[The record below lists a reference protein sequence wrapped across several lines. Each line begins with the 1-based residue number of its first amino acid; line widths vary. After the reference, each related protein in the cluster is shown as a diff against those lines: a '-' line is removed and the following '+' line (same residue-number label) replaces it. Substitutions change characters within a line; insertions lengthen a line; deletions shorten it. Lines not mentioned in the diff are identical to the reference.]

1 MLYTLFLF
9 SPILHI
15 DLSVSTEEFEKKPE
29 PLPEETAPIQKLD
42 KLPVVS
48 DSSILPLDIID
59 KTSDQ
64 TVNPTE
70 ADHATVQ
77 FVSDIDSVL
86 SPHELKGKNPELI
99 SDIIEEEKQKEV
111 KDVLPEVMKIYAD
124 TVVDEPTPQER
135 KQIVDFTV
143 LEDESKNVKFEKDI
157 GTTDKDDESKVIE
170 KENIIPVDENINDV
184 DDMREKGEDDEKASE
199 KDVVVSDTEDTDIH
213 MAMKPNLKV
222 DISSNETIMSDESIE
237 SEPEK
242 NFTSVTV
249 RVGEKP
255 LERTVIDLDLTEI
268 PTNNER
274 DGLVDED
281 IDMSEK
287 TSKGV
292 GLDITLKHERKGLE
306 KAGLEF
312 DLNTVPS
319 AFETE
324 VSELEDERLN
334 LDIITKNDYSK
345 TPATSTAALNV
356 KNIQKDKA
364 LPQKTRLDIE
374 TDVGKF
380 DKDTEIYEKID
391 DKVDLNIAPE
401 EVSAPADE
409 QIIHVSEAI
418 DGDGKTVT
426 PMETINIITRMPKL
440 DEAVVPLTTNKS
452 ELENKADI
460 RIKSETMDIPEEEIQ
475 KRTPKVAPKWLPKV
489 SEKEEPL
496 PDKEMQ
502 HIYDEYLDE
511 EQQPETS
518 ELEDSGTS
526 VGIVLE
532 DKPFISGMAAPINDN
547 EDEVM
552 PFKPTSVDIDV
563 VPRDDLDVD
572 QVAEDADKD
581 LMAILKPQTEKST
594 LSLETFQMDALPQ
607 EKRSYVSKEID
618 GDLSMDIVPFNEH
631 PHIQEGLREDVHVD
645 LLKND
650 LAKSDK
656 TEVDIDI
663 IVPQPKKEYEIS
675 ETLDEKVNL
684 NIVPLDEDFQ
694 IHEKTDEKI
703 EKELSQKMENIISS
717 QTAIYIDIEFPALQ
731 KETETHESVDEKV
744 NIGLLPTEEDLDV
757 YETPGEIIEVDISS
771 EDEATTEVV
780 SEPFDKETKIE
791 EIPDEIEDDTSH
803 LPEMDFEVSAP
814 AEEHIIFVS
823 EAIDRDGTTLT
834 PMETIN
840 IMTRM
845 PKLDDAVVPIATY
858 ESELERRADKIKSE
872 TMDIPEEEIQKR
884 TPKVAPKWL
893 PKVSEKEELLPDKEM
908 QHIYDEYVDEEQQ
921 PETTELE
928 DSSTSVGIVLEDKS
942 FISGMEAPI
951 NDNFHVAEDEVMPF
965 KPMSVEIDVVP
976 RDNLDVDQVAK
987 DTDKELMAILKPQT
1001 EKSTL
1006 SFETIQMDALP
1017 QEKRLYVSK
1026 EIDGDLHMDI
1036 VPLNEH
1042 PHFQESLREVIH
1054 VDLLKN
1060 DLAKSDKTEVEIDII
1075 VPQAKKEYEIS
1086 ETLDEKVNLN
1096 IVPLDEDFHIHEK
1109 TDEKIE
1115 IELSPKMENI
1125 ISDQTAIDID
1135 IELPALPKETET
1147 HESVDEKVNI
1157 GLLPSEEDLDVY
1169 ETPGE
1174 IIEVDISS
1182 EDEATTEVVSE
1193 PFDKETKIE
1202 ELPDEIEAD
1211 NFDLP
1216 EMDFEV
1222 SAPAEEQLIL
1232 VSEAI
1237 DREGKTLIPMET
1249 LEIIKGMPK
1258 KAETVI
1264 PVPTYESEL
1273 VENAEIQLRSDTI
1286 DNLEEENMKPIPKFA
1301 SKSIPNVSD
1310 MEDNIPAEEVQEIYN
1325 ESVDGEQQPETTE
1338 LEVQSGGIVPV
1349 DKTFTPEMEAPTQ
1362 DSDLV
1367 SEVMPFTPGIIEI
1380 DMLPKD
1386 RVGVDENAENTNNE
1400 IMTII
1405 KEGTFTSSVSL
1416 DTTQMDTPLQE
1427 KRTSISGEIGENL
1440 KMDIIPVDDN
1450 LNIQERVQESI
1461 QIDILQ
1467 HDTSKSDKTEM
1478 DIDIMAPQAK
1488 KEHEITEALDEK
1500 FNLDIVPVNEDL
1512 HVHEKTDAKLEI
1524 ELSTNTD
1531 NVRSDKMTTDMQID
1545 FSALSKETEINESI
1559 DEKINIGLL
1568 PTDDDLD
1575 VYEMPGEIIE
1585 VDISS
1590 EDVTKSELTETS
1602 QVTNK
1607 GPAHEVKADEKINID
1622 IPSVDELDDIVHS
1635 SGILTVDK
1643 TFALGMEAPKQDKDL
1658 VSEAEIM
1665 PFTPGIIEIGML
1677 PKDNVGVDE
1686 VAENTDKEIMTIFK
1700 AGTDVSSL
1708 SLDNTQMDAPLQ
1720 DKRTSISGEIG
1731 ESMKMDIISVDD
1743 NLNIQER
1750 VQEAIQIDI
1759 LQNDTTKSDTTEM
1772 NIDIIVPQPKKEY
1785 EISEKLDE
1793 KVNFSIVPLDE
1804 DFHIHEKTDEKIE
1817 IELSPKM
1824 ENIISDQTAIDID
1837 IELPA
1842 LPKETETHES
1852 VDEKVNI
1859 GLLPSEEDL
1868 DVYETPGE
1876 IIEVDISSEDEA
1888 TTEVVS
1894 EPFDKETKIEELP
1907 DEIEA
1912 DTFDLPE
1919 MDFEVSAPAE
1929 EQLVLVSEAIDREGK
1944 TLIPM
1949 ETLEII
1955 KRMPKKA
1962 ETVIPVPT
1970 YESELVENAEIQL
1983 RSDTIDNLEEE
1994 NMKPIP
2000 KVASKSIPNV
2010 SDMEENIPAEEVQ
2023 EVYNESV
2030 DGEQQPETTELE
2042 VQSVGIVPVD
2052 KTFKPEMEA
2061 PTQDSDLVSEVMP
2074 TTPGIIEID
2083 MLPKDR
2089 VGVDENAENTNNE
2102 IMTIIKEGTVT
2113 SSVSL
2118 DTTQMDTPLQEK
2130 RTSISGE
2137 IGENLKMDIIP
2148 VDDNLNIQER
2158 VQESIQIDILQND
2171 TTKSD
2176 KTEMDIDIIAPQA
2189 KKEHEITEALDE
2201 KSNLDIVPVNE
2212 DLHVHEKTDAKLEIE
2227 LSTNMDNVRSDKMIT
2242 DMQIDFSALSKET
2255 EINESIDEKINIGLL
2270 PTDDDLDVYEM
2281 PGEIIEVDISSEDVT
2296 KSELTETSQVTN
2308 KGPAHEV
2315 KADEK
2320 INIDIPSVDEL
2331 DVIVHSSGILTVDK
2345 TFAPG
2350 MEAPK
2355 QDKDL
2360 VSEAEIMPFTLGIIE
2375 IDMLPKDNVGVDK
2388 VAENTDKEIMTIFK
2402 AGTDVSSLSLDNTQM
2417 DATLQ
2422 DKRTSISGEI
2432 GESMKIDIIPVDDNL
2447 NIQERVQEAIQIDIL
2462 QNDTTKSD
2470 TTEMDIDIIVP
2481 QPKKEYEIS
2490 EKLDE
2495 KVNLN
2500 IVPLDED
2507 FHIHEKT
2514 DEKIE
2519 IELSPKME
2527 NIISDQTA
2535 IDIDIELPALPKETE
2550 THESVD
2556 EKVNIGL
2563 LPSEEDL
2570 DVYETPG
2577 EIIEVD
2583 ISLEDEATTEVV
2595 SEPFDKETK
2604 IEELPDEI
2612 EADNFDLPEM
2622 DFEVSAPAEE
2632 QLILV
2637 SEAID
2642 REGKTLIPME
2652 TLEIIKRMPKKAET
2666 VIPVPTYESELV
2678 ENADI
2683 QLRSDTIDNLEEEN
2697 MKPIPKVASKSIP
2710 NVSDM
2715 EENIPAEE
2723 VQEIYNESVDGEQQ
2737 PETTILEVQSVGI
2750 VPVDKTFT
2758 PEIEAPTQDSDLVSE
2773 VMPFTPGIIEI
2784 DMLPKDRVGV
2794 DENAENM
2801 NNEIMTII
2809 KEGTV
2814 TSSVSLDTTQME
2826 SPLQEK
2832 RTSISGEIGE
2842 NLKMDIIPVD
2852 DNLNIQERVQES
2864 IQIDILQ
2871 NDTTKSDKTEMDIDI
2886 IAPQAKK
2893 EHEITEALDERSNLD
2908 IVPVN
2913 EDLHVHEKTDA
2924 KLEIELS
2931 TNMDNVRSDKMTT
2944 DMQIDFSALS
2954 KETEINESIDE
2965 KINIGLLPTDDELD
2979 VYEMPGEII
2988 EVNISSE
2995 DVTKSE
3001 LTETSQV
3008 TNKGPA
3014 HEVKADEKINI
3025 DIPSVDELDDIVH
3038 SSGILT
3044 VDKTFA
3050 PGMEAPKQDKD
3061 LVSEAEIMPFTPGTI
3076 EIDMLPKDN
3085 VDEVAE
3091 NTDKEIMT
3099 IFKAGTDVSSLS
3111 LDNTQKDAPL
3121 QDKRT
3126 SVSGEIG
3133 ESMKIDI
3140 ISLDDN
3146 LNIQERVQEAIQID
3160 ILQNDTTKSDT
3171 TEMDIDII
3179 VPQPKRE
3186 YEISEKLDEKVNL
3199 NIVPLDEDFHIH
3211 EKTDEKIEI
3220 ELSPKMEN
3228 IISDQTAIDIDIE
3241 LPALPKETET
3251 HESVD
3256 EKVNIGLLPSEEDLD
3271 VYETPGEIIEVD
3283 ISSEDEATTE
3293 VVSEP
3298 FDKETKIEELPDEIE
3313 DDNFDLP
3320 EMDFEVSAPA
3330 EEQLILVSE
3339 AIDREGKTIIPMETL
3354 EIIKRMPK
3362 KAETVIPFPTYE
3374 SELVENADIQ
3384 LRSDTID
3391 NLEEENMKPIPKV
3404 ASKSIP
3410 NVSDMEEN
3418 IPAEEVQEIFN
3429 ESVDGEQQPE
3439 TTILEVQSVGIVPV
3453 DKTFTP
3459 EIEAP
3464 TQDSDL
3470 VSEVMPFTPG
3480 IIEIDMLP
3488 KDRVGVDENAENTN
3502 NEIMTII
3509 KEGTVTSSVSLDTT
3523 QMDTPL
3529 QEKRTSISGEI
3540 GENLKMDIIPVD
3552 DNLNI
3557 QERVQ
3562 ESIRID
3568 ILQNDT
3574 TKSDKT
3580 EMDIDIIAPQAKKE
3594 HEITEALDERSN
3606 LDIVPVNED
3615 LHVHEKTDAKLE
3627 IELSTN
3633 MDNVT
3638 SDKMTTD
3645 MQIDFSALSK
3655 ETEINES
3662 IDEKI
3667 NIGLLPT
3674 DDDLDVYE
3682 MPGEI
3687 IEVNISSE
3695 DVTKSELTE
3704 TSQVTNKGPAHEV
3717 KADEKINIDIPSV
3730 DELDDIVHS
3739 SGILTVDKTFAPG
3752 MEAPKQD
3759 KDLVSE
3765 AEIMPFT
3772 PGIIEIDMLPK
3783 DNVGVDEVAENTDK
3797 EIMTI
3802 FKAGTDVSSLS
3813 LDNTQMDAPL
3823 QDKRTSISGEIG
3835 ESMKMDIIPVDDNL
3849 NIQERVQ
3856 EAIQIDILQNDT
3868 TKSDTTEMNID
3879 IIVPQPKKEYEIAEK
3894 LYEKVNLNIVPLD
3907 EDFHIH
3913 EKTDEIIEIELS
3925 PEMENIIS
3933 DKTAIDIDIELPAL
3947 PKETETHE
3955 SVDEK
3960 VNIGLLPSEEDLD
3973 VYETPGEIIEV
3984 DISSEDEAT
3993 TEVVSE
3999 PFDKETKIEEL
4010 PDEIEADNFDLPE
4023 MDFEVSAPAEEQL
4036 ILVSEAI
4043 DREGKTLI
4051 PMETLE
4057 IIKRMPKKAETVI
4070 PVPTYESELVEN
4082 ADIQLRSDT
4091 IDNLEEEN
4099 MKPIPKVASKSIPNV
4114 SDMEENIPAEE
4125 VQELYNESVD
4135 GEQQPE
4141 TTILEVQSGG
4151 IVPVDKTFK
4160 PEMEAPTQDSDLVS
4174 KVMPFTPG
4182 IIEIDML
4189 PKDRVGVD
4197 ENAENTNNEIMTII
4211 KEGTVTSSVSLDTT
4225 QMDTPLQE
4233 KRTSISGEIGENL
4246 KMDII
4251 PVDDN
4256 FNIQERVQKSIQIDI
4271 LQNDT
4276 TKSDKTEMDIDII
4289 APQAKKE
4296 HEITEALDERS
4307 NLDIVPVNEDLHVHE
4322 NTDAKLE
4329 IELSTNM
4336 DNVRSDKMTTD
4347 MQIDFSALSKE
4358 TEINESIDEKI
4369 NIGLLP
4375 TDDDL
4380 DVYEMP
4386 GEIIEVDISSED
4398 VTKSEL
4404 TETSQVT
4411 NKGPAHEVK
4420 ADEKINID
4428 IPSVDELDDIV
4439 HSSGILTVDKTF
4451 TPGMEAPKQDKDL
4464 VSEAEIMPFTP
4475 GTIEIDMLPKNNVGV
4490 DEVAENTDKEIMTIF
4505 KAGTDVSSLS
4515 LDNTQMDALL
4525 QDKRTSI
4532 SGEIGESMKMDIIP
4546 VDDDL
4551 NIQERVQEAIQID
4564 ILQNDTTKSDTTE
4577 IDIDIIVPQ
4586 PKKEYEILEKLDEK
4600 VNLNIVPLDE
4610 NFHIHEKKDE
4620 IIEIELSPKME
4631 MIISDQ
4637 TAIDIDIELPA
4648 LPKETET
4655 HESVD
4660 EKINIGLLPSEEDL
4674 DVYETPG
4681 EIIEVDISSEDEA
4694 TTEVVS
4700 EPFDKETKI
4709 EELPDE
4715 IEADNFDLPEMDFE
4729 VSAPAEEQLILVS
4742 EAIDREG
4749 KTLIPME
4756 TLEIIKRMPKKAET
4770 VIPVPTYESE
4780 QVENADIQLR
4790 SDTIDNLEEEN
4801 MKPIP
4806 KVASKSI
4813 LNVSDME
4820 ENIPAEEVQELYN
4833 ESVDGEQQ
4841 PETTILEVQ
4850 SGGIVP
4856 VDKTFKPEME
4866 APTQDSDLV
4875 SEVMPFTPGII
4886 EIDMLPKDRVGVA
4899 ENAENTNNKI
4909 MTIIKE
4915 GTVTS
4920 SVSLDKTQMDT
4931 PLQEKRTSISGE
4943 IGENLKMD
4951 IIPVDDNLNIQER
4964 VQESIQIDILQND
4977 TTKSDKTEMDID
4989 IIAPQAKKEHE
5000 ITEALDERSNLDIVP
5015 VNEDLHVHEKT
5026 DAKLE
5031 IELSTN
5037 MDNVRSDKMTT
5048 DMQIDFSA
5056 LSKETE
5062 INESIDEKIN
5072 IGLLPTDDDLDVYEM
5087 PGEII
5092 EVDISSED
5100 VTKSEL
5106 TETSQVTNKGPA
5118 HEVKA
5123 DEKINIDIPS
5133 VDELDDI
5140 VHSSG
5145 ILTVDKTFAPGME
5158 APKQDKDLV
5167 SEAEIMPFTPGTIE
5181 IDMLPKD
5188 NVGVDEVAENT
5199 DKEIMTIFKAGTDV
5213 SSLSLDN
5220 TQMDAPLQD
5229 KRTSISGEIGESM
5242 KMDIIPVDDN
5252 LNIQERVQESIQID
5266 ILQNDTT
5273 KSDTTEMDI
5282 DIIVP
5287 QPKKEY
5293 EISEKLDEKVNL
5305 NIVPLDEDFHIH
5317 EKTDEIIEI
5326 ELSPKMENIISDQTA
5341 IDIDIE
5347 LPALPKET
5355 ETHESVDEKV
5365 NIGLLLS
5372 EEDLD
5377 VYETPGEIIE
5387 VDISL
5392 EDEATTEVVSEPFD
5406 KETKIEELPDEIEAD
5421 NFDLPEMDF
5430 EVSAPAEEQ
5439 LVLVSEAIDREGKT
5453 LIPMETLEIIK
5464 RMPKKAET
5472 VIPVPTYESEL
5483 VENADIQLRSDT
5495 IDNLEEENMK
5505 PIPKVASKSIPNV
5518 SDMEENVPAEEVQE
5532 LYNESVDGEQQ
5543 PETTILE
5550 VQSVGIVPVDKTFT
5564 PEMEAPT
5571 QDSDLVSEVMPF
5583 TPSII
5588 EIDMLPKDRVGVDEN
5603 AENTNNEIMTIIKE
5617 GTVTSS
5623 VSLDTTQMDTPL
5635 QEKRTSISGEIGE
5648 NLKMDKIPVDDNL
5661 NIQER
5666 VQESIQIDIL
5676 QNDTTKSDKTEMDI
5690 DIIAS
5695 QAKKEHEITE
5705 ALDERSNLDIV
5716 PVNEDLHV
5724 HEKTDAKLEIELST
5738 NMDNVRSDKMTT
5750 DMQIDF
5756 SALSKE
5762 TEINESIDEKINIG
5776 LLPTDDDLDVYEM
5789 PGEIIEVD
5797 ISSEDVTKSELTET
5811 SQVTNKGPAHEVKA
5825 DEKINIDFPSVDELD
5840 DIVHSS
5846 GILTVDKT
5854 FALGME
5860 APKQDKDL
5868 VSEAEIMPFTPGI
5881 IEIDMLP
5888 KDNVGVDEVAENTDK
5903 EIMTI
5908 FKAGTDVSSLSLDNT
5923 QMDAPLQDKRTSISG
5938 EIGESMKMDII
5949 PVDDNLN
5956 IQERV
5961 QEAIQIDI
5969 LQNDTTKSD
5978 TTEMDIDIIVP
5989 QPKKEYEISEKLD
6002 EKVNL
6007 NIVPLDEDFHIHE
6020 KTDEKI
6026 EIELTPKM
6034 ENIISDQTAIDID
6047 IELPAFPKETETHES
6062 VDEKV
6067 NIGLL
6072 RSEEDLDVYET
6083 PGEIIEVDIFSED
6096 EATTEVVSEPFDKET
6111 KIEELPDE
6119 IEADNFDLPEMD
6131 FEVSAPAEEQLILV
6145 SEAIDREG
6153 KTLIPMET
6161 LEIIKRM
6168 PKKAETVI
6176 PVPTY
6181 ESELVENADIQLRS
6195 DTIDNLEEENMKPIP
6210 KVASK
6215 SIPNVS
6221 DMEENIPAEE
6231 VQEIYNESVDGE
6243 QQPETTELEVQSVGI
6258 VPMDKT
6264 FTPEMEAP
6272 TQDSDLVSE
6281 VMPFTPGIIEIDM
6294 LPKDRVGVDE
6304 NAENMNNEIMTI
6316 IKEGTVTSSVSFDTT
6331 QMDTPLQ
6338 EKRTSISG
6346 EIGENLKMDIIPV
6359 DDNLNIQER
6368 VQESIQID
6376 ILEND
6381 TTKSDK
6387 TEMDIDIIAP
6397 QAKKEHEITEAL
6409 DEKFNLD
6416 IVPVNEDLHV
6426 HEKTDAKLEIELS
6439 TNMDNVRSDKMT
6451 TDMQI
6456 DFSALSKDTEISESI
6471 DEKFKIDM
6479 LPTDEDLDVY
6489 EMPGEIIEVD
6499 MSSGDDTKP
6508 DLRKVSQ
6515 DIDSNPAD
6523 EDTEDEKISLDITS
6537 KDSGRVNVDVS
6548 STDEIDLIP
6557 KQQIGDLEKVN
6568 QDVEIDVSKPLT
6580 VLDIFCDVD
6589 EDVSFDLLLE
6599 MNHFEV
6605 SAPVEEQIVFVSE
6618 AIDSDGKTIIP
6629 METIDITKRMPK
6641 MTETVIPF
6649 TTYKN
6654 ELIDS
6659 ADMQIKSDTMDILE
6673 EEQKKRTPKV
6683 ASKSTPKVSEMEE
6696 ILPDEEVQPIYD
6708 KSVDAEQQPVTTE
6721 LDDNVHSSGILPVE
6735 KAFAPR
6741 TEAPTQD
6748 SDLASEA
6755 EVMPFTPG
6763 IIEID
6768 MLPKNN
6774 DGVDEVAENTNRETM
6789 TIFRDG
6795 TDISSLSLDTTQM
6808 DTPLQEKRTSISGE
6822 IGENIKMDIIPL
6834 DDNLNIQEK
6843 VKEAIQ
6849 IDILQNSVTDSD
6861 KTEVDID
6868 IGMKAKKE
6876 YGISETL
6883 DEKFNLDI
6891 TPQDEDLHIHEK
6903 TDEQIEIE
6911 LSTNMDNVIL
6921 GKGATDIEIEFPSL
6935 SKDTEMNEPI
6945 DENVNIGLLPTD
6957 KDIAESELPVDFI
6970 TMDNSSEDDTKSEMR
6985 DIDQVIDRIPF
6996 HEVIA
7001 DENINFDMTP
7011 VISDIVGTDG
7021 SETIVIDSTQKQ
7033 PVGDLQ
7039 QTNQDFEID
7048 VRTSFNG
7055 LDIPDDVDETVNFD
7069 SLPDVDHFDVS
7080 APAEQQLIYVS
7091 EAIDKDGQTIIPM
7104 EIIDITKRMP
7114 EMAEAVIPL
7123 AMYEKE
7129 PIDNADIQIKS
7140 DTMDILEESKQ
7151 KQTPRVASKAI
7162 PKVSEMEVLIPD
7174 KEAQEIYNECVD
7186 GENQPEAFE
7195 LEDIV
7200 QSAGILL
7207 VDKTFASEVDV
7218 LKIDEVISEYAEG
7231 TLIEDEILVI
7241 PREEE
7246 IEVLFRDYDIGSE
7259 SDSDETDESLD
7270 SLDESLDS
7278 LESIEDDTYN
7288 IQYPE
7293 EEEVEEIRT
7302 TPIPAKDQTPFE
7314 TITVITEEQDETYS
7328 ETFEI
7333 QRTPN
7338 IHIEVMSKDTK
7349 PSADS
7354 ELNSSTDKT
7363 SRIIPI
7369 EEKKADSVSEII
7381 EIDIHEAT
7389 DVGPKIVPE
7398 EKPYEKERII
7408 PIKERIK
7415 TDGQEYFIEYPQE
7428 PYHDETEPHNV
7439 ETVIKS
7445 EDKSE
7450 PELVKEFTRKEIDM
7464 MKEKLKNDRE
7474 SHMTHDKVPKLISK
7488 EDVNLV
7494 VSTEERSLGTSV
7506 AVEEEVSVVEKHEFE
7521 EKEIL
7526 NLQLK
7531 LPVMEEIKSDENAL
7545 ETEEYQLNKLVY
7557 EEPRDKLSESIP
7569 GDSAQ
7574 IKHTKPNTV
7583 FVEQLS
7589 AEDLDA
7595 PVEVTTQDLSS
7606 LVQPHEVSYKAFEI
7620 LEKEKS
7626 GTQCLKATG
7635 CVVQTHDLTLYE
7647 SYCYLQLFDDTVTLH
7662 QI

>member
-1 MLYTLFLF
+1 MFLF

-15 DLSVSTEEFEKKPE
+15 DLSVSTEEFEKIPE

-86 SPHELKGKNPELI
+86 SPPELKGKNPELI

-157 GTTDKDDESKVIE
+157 ETTDKDDESKVIE

-184 DDMREKGEDDEKASE
+184 DDMREKGEVDEKASE

-222 DISSNETIMSDESIE
+222 DISSNETIMPDESIE

-242 NFTSVTV
+242 NFTSVRV

-306 KAGLEF
+306 KADLEF

-345 TPATSTAALNV
+345 TSATSTAALNV

-374 TDVGKF
+374 IDVGKF

-418 DGDGKTVT
+418 DRDGKTVT

-452 ELENKADI
+452 ELENKADV

-502 HIYDEYLDE
+502 HIYDEYVDE

-532 DKPFISGMAAPINDN
+532 DKPFISGMVAPINDN

-645 LLKND
+645 LLKNY

-684 NIVPLDEDFQ
+684 NIVPLDEYFQ

-703 EKELSQKMENIISS
+703 EIELSQKMENIISS
-717 QTAIYIDIEFPALQ
+717 QTAIDIDIEFPALP

-744 NIGLLPTEEDLDV
+744 NIGLLPTEEDLNV

-771 EDEATTEVV
+771 EDEATTDVV

-791 EIPDEIEDDTSH
+791 EIPDEIEADTSH

-840 IMTRM
+840 IITRM

-893 PKVSEKEELLPDKEM
+893 PKVSEKEEPLPDKEM

-965 KPMSVEIDVVP
+965 KHMSVEIDVVP

-1017 QEKRLYVSK
+1017 QEKRSYVSK

-1060 DLAKSDKTEVEIDII
+1060 DLAKSDKTEVDIDII

-1125 ISDQTAIDID
+1125 ISDQTAIYID

-1157 GLLPSEEDLDVY
+1157 GLLPSDEDLDVY

-1222 SAPAEEQLIL
+1222 SAPAEEQLML

-1249 LEIIKGMPK
+1249 LEIIKRMPK

-1273 VENAEIQLRSDTI
+1273 VENADIQLRSDTI
-1286 DNLEEENMKPIPKFA
+1286 DNLEEENMKPIPKVA

-1310 MEDNIPAEEVQEIYN
+1310 MEENIPTEEVQEIYN

-1338 LEVQSGGIVPV
+1338 LEVQSGGIVLV
-1349 DKTFTPEMEAPTQ
+1349 DKTFTPVMLAPTQ

-1467 HDTSKSDKTEM
+1467 HDTTKTDKTGM

-1524 ELSTNTD
+1524 ELSTNMD

-1575 VYEMPGEIIE
+1575 VYEMPGEIIK

-1590 EDVTKSELTETS
+1590 EDDTKSELTETS

-1643 TFALGMEAPKQDKDL
+1643 TFATGMETPKQDKDL

-1665 PFTPGIIEIGML
+1665 PFTPGIIEIDML

-1700 AGTDVSSL
+1700 AGTDISSL
-1708 SLDNTQMDAPLQ
+1708 SLDTTQVDTPLQ
-1720 DKRTSISGEIG
+1720 EKRTSISGEIG
-1731 ESMKMDIISVDD
+1731 ENLKMDIIPVDD
-1743 NLNIQER
+1743 NLKIQER

-1759 LQNDTTKSDTTEM
+1759 LQNDTTRSDTTEM
-1772 NIDIIVPQPKKEY
+1772 DIDIIVPQAKKEY

-1793 KVNFSIVPLDE
+1793 KVNLNIVPLDE
-1804 DFHIHEKTDEKIE
+1804 DFYIHEKTDEKIE

-1859 GLLPSEEDL
+1859 GLLPSDEDL

-1888 TTEVVS
+1888 TNEVVS
-1894 EPFDKETKIEELP
+1894 EPFDKETKI
-1907 DEIEA
+1907 
-1912 DTFDLPE
+1912 
-1919 MDFEVSAPAE
+1919 
-1929 EQLVLVSEAIDREGK
+1929 G
-1944 TLIPM
+1944 
-1949 ETLEII
+1949 
-1955 KRMPKKA
+1955 
-1962 ETVIPVPT
+1962 
-1970 YESELVENAEIQL
+1970 
-1983 RSDTIDNLEEE
+1983 
-1994 NMKPIP
+1994 
-2000 KVASKSIPNV
+2000 
-2010 SDMEENIPAEEVQ
+2010 
-2023 EVYNESV
+2023 
-2030 DGEQQPETTELE
+2030 
-2042 VQSVGIVPVD
+2042 
-2052 KTFKPEMEA
+2052 
-2061 PTQDSDLVSEVMP
+2061 
-2074 TTPGIIEID
+2074 
-2083 MLPKDR
+2083 
-2089 VGVDENAENTNNE
+2089 
-2102 IMTIIKEGTVT
+2102 
-2113 SSVSL
+2113 
-2118 DTTQMDTPLQEK
+2118 
-2130 RTSISGE
+2130 
-2137 IGENLKMDIIP
+2137 
-2148 VDDNLNIQER
+2148 
-2158 VQESIQIDILQND
+2158 
-2171 TTKSD
+2171 
-2176 KTEMDIDIIAPQA
+2176 
-2189 KKEHEITEALDE
+2189 
-2201 KSNLDIVPVNE
+2201 
-2212 DLHVHEKTDAKLEIE
+2212 
-2227 LSTNMDNVRSDKMIT
+2227 
-2242 DMQIDFSALSKET
+2242 
-2255 EINESIDEKINIGLL
+2255 
-2270 PTDDDLDVYEM
+2270 
-2281 PGEIIEVDISSEDVT
+2281 
-2296 KSELTETSQVTN
+2296 
-2308 KGPAHEV
+2308 
-2315 KADEK
+2315 
-2320 INIDIPSVDEL
+2320 
-2331 DVIVHSSGILTVDK
+2331 
-2345 TFAPG
+2345 
-2350 MEAPK
+2350 
-2355 QDKDL
+2355 
-2360 VSEAEIMPFTLGIIE
+2360 
-2375 IDMLPKDNVGVDK
+2375 
-2388 VAENTDKEIMTIFK
+2388 
-2402 AGTDVSSLSLDNTQM
+2402 
-2417 DATLQ
+2417 
-2422 DKRTSISGEI
+2422 
-2432 GESMKIDIIPVDDNL
+2432 
-2447 NIQERVQEAIQIDIL
+2447 
-2462 QNDTTKSD
+2462 
-2470 TTEMDIDIIVP
+2470 
-2481 QPKKEYEIS
+2481 
-2490 EKLDE
+2490 
-2495 KVNLN
+2495 
-2500 IVPLDED
+2500 
-2507 FHIHEKT
+2507 
-2514 DEKIE
+2514 
-2519 IELSPKME
+2519 
-2527 NIISDQTA
+2527 
-2535 IDIDIELPALPKETE
+2535 
-2550 THESVD
+2550 
-2556 EKVNIGL
+2556 
-2563 LPSEEDL
+2563 
-2570 DVYETPG
+2570 
-2577 EIIEVD
+2577 
-2583 ISLEDEATTEVV
+2583 
-2595 SEPFDKETK
+2595 
-2604 IEELPDEI
+2604 ELPDEI

-2632 QLILV
+2632 QLIFV

-2715 EENIPAEE
+2715 EENIPTEE

-2737 PETTILEVQSVGI
+2737 PETTELEVQSGGI
-2750 VPVDKTFT
+2750 VLVDKTFT
-2758 PEIEAPTQDSDLVSE
+2758 PVMLAPTQDSDLVSE

-2794 DENAENM
+2794 DENAENT

-2809 KEGTV
+2809 KEGTF
-2814 TSSVSLDTTQME
+2814 TSSVSLDTTQMDT
-2826 SPLQEK
+2826 PLQEK

-2871 NDTTKSDKTEMDIDI
+2871 HDTTKTDKTGMDIDI
-2886 IAPQAKK
+2886 MAPQAKK
-2893 EHEITEALDERSNLD
+2893 EHEITEALDEKFNLD

-2965 KINIGLLPTDDELD
+2965 KINIGLLPTDDDLD

-2988 EVNISSE
+2988 KVDISSE
-2995 DVTKSE
+2995 DDTKSE

-3050 PGMEAPKQDKD
+3050 TGMETPKQDKD
-3061 LVSEAEIMPFTPGTI
+3061 LVSEAEIMPFTPGII

-3085 VDEVAE
+3085 EGVDEVAE

-3099 IFKAGTDVSSLS
+3099 IFKAGTDISSLS
-3111 LDNTQKDAPL
+3111 LDTTQVDTPLQEKRTSISGEIGENLKMDIIPVDDNLKIQERVQEAIQIDILQNDTTRSDTTEMDIDIIVPQAKKEYEISEKLDEKVNLNIVPLDEDFYIHEKTDEKIEIELSPKMENIISDQTAIDIDIELPALPKETETHESVDEKVNIGLLPSEENLDVYETPGEIIEVDVSSEDEATTDVVSEPFDKETKIEELPDEIDADNFDLPEMDFEVSAPAEEQLILVSEAIDREGKTLIPMETLDLIKRMPKKAETVIHVPTYESELVENADIQIRSDTIDNLEEENMKPIPKVASKSIPNVSDMEENIPAEEVQEIYNESVDGEQQPETTELEVQSVGIVPVDKTFTPEMEAPRQDSDLVSEVMPFTPGIVEIDMLPKDRLGVDENAENAKNEIMTIIKEGTVTSTQMDTPLQEKCTSISGEIGENIKMDIIPVDNNLNIQERVQEAIQIDILQNDPTKSDKTEMEIDIIAPQAKKEYEISEALDEKLNLDIVPVDEDFPVHEKTEAKLEIELSTNMDYVSSDKMITDMQIDFPALSKETEINESKDEKINIGLLPTDDDLDVYEMPGEVIEVDITSEDDTDSELTENSKVIDKGPAHEVIADEKINVDIPSVDELDDIVHSSGIMPVDKTFAPGIEAPKQDKDLVSEAEVMPFTSGIIEIDMLPKHNVGVDEVAENTDKEIMTIFKAGTDISSLSFDNIQMDAPL

-3126 SVSGEIG
+3126 SISGEIG
-3133 ESMKIDI
+3133 ESMKMDI
-3140 ISLDDN
+3140 IPVDDN

-3179 VPQPKRE
+3179 VPKPKKEYEISEILDEKVNLNIVPLDEDFHIHEKTDEKIKIELSPKMETIISDQTAIDIDIELPSLTKETETHESVDAIGLLPTEEDLDVYETPGEIIEVDVSSEDEATTDVELFDKESKIEGIPDEIEVDNFDLPEMDFEVSAPAEEQLILVSEAIDREGKTLIPMGTLEIIKRMPKKAETVIPVPPYQSELVETADIQIRSDTMDISEEENMKPIPKVASKSIPNVSDMEGNIPADEVQEIYNESVDGEQQHETTELEVPSVGIIPVGKTFTPVMEAPTQGSDLVSEVMPFTPGIIEIDMLPKDRVGVDENAENTKNEIMTIIKEGTVTSLLSLDTTQIDTPLQEKRTSISGEIGENIQMDIIPVDDNLNIQERVQEAIQIDILQNDPTKSDKTEMETDIIAPQAKKEYEISEALDEKFNLDIVPVDEDFPVHEKTEAKLEIELSTNMDYVSSDKMITDMQIDFPALSKETEINESIDEKINIGLLPTDDDLDVYEMPGEVIEVDITSVDDTKSELTETSQITNKGPAHVDIPSVDELDDIVHSSGIMPVDKTFAPGIEAPKQDKDLVSEAEIMPFTPGIIEIDMLPKHNVGVDEVAENTDKEIITIFKAGTDIPSLSLDNTQMDTPLQDKRTSISGEIGENIKIDIIPVDDNLNIQERVQEAIQIDILQNATTRSDTTEMDIDIIVPQPKKEYEISEKLDEKVNLNIVPVDEDFHIQEKTDEKIEIELSPKMETIISDQTAIDIDIELPALPKETETHESVDEKVNIGLLPSEEDLDVYETPGEIIEVDISSEDEATTDVVSEPFDKETKIEELPDEIEADNFDLPEMDFEVSAPAEEQLILVSEAIDREGKTLIPMGTLEIIKRMPKKAETVIPVPTYESELVENADIQIRSDTIDNLEEENMKPIPKVASKSIPNVSDMEENIPAEEVQEIYNESVDGEQQPETTELEVQSVGIVPVDKTFTPEVEAPIQDSDLVSEVMPFTPGIVEIDMLPKDREGVDEIADKTNNEIMTIFKEGTVTSSLSLDTTQMDTPLQEKRTSISGEVGENLKMDIMSVDDNLNIQERVQESIQIDILQNDTTKSDKTEMNIDIIAPQAKKEYEITEALDEKFNLDIVPVNEDLHVHEKTDAKLEIELSTNMDNVRSDKMTTDMQIDFSALSKETEINESIDEKINIGLLPTDDDLDVYEMPGEIIEVDISSEDDTNSELTETSQVTNKGPAHEVTADEKINIDTPSVDELDDIVHSSGILTVDKTFAPGMEAPKQDKDLVSEAEVMPFTSGIIEIDMLPKDNVGVDEVAENTDKEITTIFKAGTDVSSLSLDNTQMDTPPQDKRTSISGEIGESMKMDIIPVDDNLNIQERVQEAIQIDILQNDTTRSDTTEMDIDIIVPQAKKE

-3283 ISSEDEATTE
+3283 ISSEDEATTD

-3298 FDKETKIEELPDEIE
+3298 LEKETNIEELPDEIE
-3313 DDNFDLP
+3313 ADNFDLP

-3339 AIDREGKTIIPMETL
+3339 AIDREGKTLIPMETL

-3362 KAETVIPFPTYE
+3362 KAETVIPVPKFE

-3404 ASKSIP
+3404 ESKSIP

-3418 IPAEEVQEIFN
+3418 IPTEEVQEIYN
-3429 ESVDGEQQPE
+3429 KSVDGEQQPE
-3439 TTILEVQSVGIVPV
+3439 TTELEVQSVGIVPV

-3459 EIEAP
+3459 EMEAP

-3470 VSEVMPFTPG
+3470 VSEVKPFTPG

-3488 KDRVGVDENAENTN
+3488 KDRVGVDEIAENTN
-3502 NEIMTII
+3502 IEIMTII
-3509 KEGTVTSSVSLDTT
+3509 KEGTVTSSLSLDTT

-3562 ESIRID
+3562 ESIQID

-3594 HEITEALDERSN
+3594 HEITEALDEKFN

-3633 MDNVT
+3633 MGNVR

-3667 NIGLLPT
+3667 NLGLLPT

-3682 MPGEI
+3682 MPVEM
-3687 IEVNISSE
+3687 IEVEISSE
-3695 DVTKSELTE
+3695 DDTKSELTE
-3704 TSQVTNKGPAHEV
+3704 TSQITNKGPAHEV
-3717 KADEKINIDIPSV
+3717 KADEKINIDIPAV

-3783 DNVGVDEVAENTDK
+3783 HNVGVDEVAENTDK

-3868 TKSDTTEMNID
+3868 TRSDTTEMDID
-3879 IIVPQPKKEYEIAEK
+3879 IIVPQPKKEYEISEK
-3894 LYEKVNLNIVPLD
+3894 LDEKVNLNIVPLD
-3907 EDFHIH
+3907 KDFHIH
-3913 EKTDEIIEIELS
+3913 EKTDEKIEIELS
-3925 PEMENIIS
+3925 PKMKNIIS
-3933 DKTAIDIDIELPAL
+3933 DQTAIDIDIELPAL

-3960 VNIGLLPSEEDLD
+3960 VNIGLLQSEEDLD

-3984 DISSEDEAT
+3984 DISSEDEAI

-3999 PFDKETKIEEL
+3999 PFDKETKFKELPGEIEADNFDLPEMDFEVSAPAEEQLILVSEAIDSEGKTLIPMETLEIIKRMPKKAETVIPVPTYESELVENADIQLRSDTFDNLEEENMKPIPKVASKSIPNVSDMEENIPVEEVQEIYNESVDGEQQPETTELEVQSVGIIPVGKTFTPVMEAPTQDSDLVSEVMPFTPGIIEIDMLQKDHIGVDENAEITNNEIMTIIKDGTVTSSLSLDTTQMDTSLQEKRTSITGEIGENLKMDIIPVDDNLNIQERVQEAIQIDILQNDTTRSETTEIDIDIIVPQPKKEYEISETLDEKVNLNIIQLDEDFHIHEKTDEKIEIELSTKMENIISDQTAIDIDIDLPVLPKEMETHESVDEKVNIGLLPTEEDLDVYETPGEIIEVDICSEDEATTDVEPFDKESKIEEI

-4057 IIKRMPKKAETVI
+4057 IIKRMPKTAETVI
-4070 PVPTYESELVEN
+4070 PVPTYESELIEN
-4082 ADIQLRSDT
+4082 ADIQIRSVT
-4091 IDNLEEEN
+4091 IDDLEEEN
-4099 MKPIPKVASKSIPNV
+4099 MKPITRVASKSTTNV

-4125 VQELYNESVD
+4125 VQEIYNESVD

-4141 TTILEVQSGG
+4141 TTELEVQSVGKL
-4151 IVPVDKTFK
+4151 PVDKTFT
-4160 PEMEAPTQDSDLVS
+4160 PEMEVFTQDIVSDV
-4174 KVMPFTPG
+4174 KPFTPS

-4189 PKDRVGVD
+4189 PKDHVGVD
-4197 ENAENTNNEIMTII
+4197 ENADNTNNEIMTII
-4211 KEGTVTSSVSLDTT
+4211 KEGTVSSSLSLDTT

-4246 KMDII
+4246 KM
-4251 PVDDN
+4251 
-4256 FNIQERVQKSIQIDI
+4256 E
-4271 LQNDT
+4271 
-4276 TKSDKTEMDIDII
+4276 
-4289 APQAKKE
+4289 
-4296 HEITEALDERS
+4296 
-4307 NLDIVPVNEDLHVHE
+4307 
-4322 NTDAKLE
+4322 
-4329 IELSTNM
+4329 
-4336 DNVRSDKMTTD
+4336 
-4347 MQIDFSALSKE
+4347 
-4358 TEINESIDEKI
+4358 
-4369 NIGLLP
+4369 
-4375 TDDDL
+4375 
-4380 DVYEMP
+4380 
-4386 GEIIEVDISSED
+4386 
-4398 VTKSEL
+4398 
-4404 TETSQVT
+4404 
-4411 NKGPAHEVK
+4411 
-4420 ADEKINID
+4420 
-4428 IPSVDELDDIV
+4428 
-4439 HSSGILTVDKTF
+4439 
-4451 TPGMEAPKQDKDL
+4451 
-4464 VSEAEIMPFTP
+4464 
-4475 GTIEIDMLPKNNVGV
+4475 
-4490 DEVAENTDKEIMTIF
+4490 
-4505 KAGTDVSSLS
+4505 
-4515 LDNTQMDALL
+4515 
-4525 QDKRTSI
+4525 
-4532 SGEIGESMKMDIIP
+4532 
-4546 VDDDL
+4546 
-4551 NIQERVQEAIQID
+4551 
-4564 ILQNDTTKSDTTE
+4564 
-4577 IDIDIIVPQ
+4577 
-4586 PKKEYEILEKLDEK
+4586 
-4600 VNLNIVPLDE
+4600 
-4610 NFHIHEKKDE
+4610 
-4620 IIEIELSPKME
+4620 
-4631 MIISDQ
+4631 
-4637 TAIDIDIELPA
+4637 
-4648 LPKETET
+4648 
-4655 HESVD
+4655 
-4660 EKINIGLLPSEEDL
+4660 
-4674 DVYETPG
+4674 
-4681 EIIEVDISSEDEA
+4681 
-4694 TTEVVS
+4694 
-4700 EPFDKETKI
+4700 
-4709 EELPDE
+4709 
-4715 IEADNFDLPEMDFE
+4715 
-4729 VSAPAEEQLILVS
+4729 
-4742 EAIDREG
+4742 
-4749 KTLIPME
+4749 
-4756 TLEIIKRMPKKAET
+4756 
-4770 VIPVPTYESE
+4770 
-4780 QVENADIQLR
+4780 
-4790 SDTIDNLEEEN
+4790 
-4801 MKPIP
+4801 
-4806 KVASKSI
+4806 
-4813 LNVSDME
+4813 
-4820 ENIPAEEVQELYN
+4820 
-4833 ESVDGEQQ
+4833 
-4841 PETTILEVQ
+4841 
-4850 SGGIVP
+4850 
-4856 VDKTFKPEME
+4856 
-4866 APTQDSDLV
+4866 
-4875 SEVMPFTPGII
+4875 
-4886 EIDMLPKDRVGVA
+4886 
-4899 ENAENTNNKI
+4899 
-4909 MTIIKE
+4909 
-4915 GTVTS
+4915 
-4920 SVSLDKTQMDT
+4920 
-4931 PLQEKRTSISGE
+4931 
-4943 IGENLKMD
+4943 

-4989 IIAPQAKKEHE
+4989 IIAPQAKKE
-5000 ITEALDERSNLDIVP
+5000 
-5015 VNEDLHVHEKT
+5015 
-5026 DAKLE
+5026 
-5031 IELSTN
+5031 
-5037 MDNVRSDKMTT
+5037 
-5048 DMQIDFSA
+5048 
-5056 LSKETE
+5056 
-5062 INESIDEKIN
+5062 
-5072 IGLLPTDDDLDVYEM
+5072 
-5087 PGEII
+5087 
-5092 EVDISSED
+5092 
-5100 VTKSEL
+5100 
-5106 TETSQVTNKGPA
+5106 
-5118 HEVKA
+5118 
-5123 DEKINIDIPS
+5123 
-5133 VDELDDI
+5133 
-5140 VHSSG
+5140 
-5145 ILTVDKTFAPGME
+5145 
-5158 APKQDKDLV
+5158 
-5167 SEAEIMPFTPGTIE
+5167 
-5181 IDMLPKD
+5181 
-5188 NVGVDEVAENT
+5188 
-5199 DKEIMTIFKAGTDV
+5199 
-5213 SSLSLDN
+5213 
-5220 TQMDAPLQD
+5220 
-5229 KRTSISGEIGESM
+5229 
-5242 KMDIIPVDDN
+5242 
-5252 LNIQERVQESIQID
+5252 
-5266 ILQNDTT
+5266 
-5273 KSDTTEMDI
+5273 
-5282 DIIVP
+5282 
-5287 QPKKEY
+5287 Y
-5293 EISEKLDEKVNL
+5293 EIS
-5305 NIVPLDEDFHIH
+5305 
-5317 EKTDEIIEI
+5317 
-5326 ELSPKMENIISDQTA
+5326 
-5341 IDIDIE
+5341 
-5347 LPALPKET
+5347 
-5355 ETHESVDEKV
+5355 
-5365 NIGLLLS
+5365 
-5372 EEDLD
+5372 
-5377 VYETPGEIIE
+5377 
-5387 VDISL
+5387 
-5392 EDEATTEVVSEPFD
+5392 
-5406 KETKIEELPDEIEAD
+5406 
-5421 NFDLPEMDF
+5421 
-5430 EVSAPAEEQ
+5430 
-5439 LVLVSEAIDREGKT
+5439 
-5453 LIPMETLEIIK
+5453 
-5464 RMPKKAET
+5464 
-5472 VIPVPTYESEL
+5472 
-5483 VENADIQLRSDT
+5483 
-5495 IDNLEEENMK
+5495 
-5505 PIPKVASKSIPNV
+5505 
-5518 SDMEENVPAEEVQE
+5518 
-5532 LYNESVDGEQQ
+5532 
-5543 PETTILE
+5543 
-5550 VQSVGIVPVDKTFT
+5550 
-5564 PEMEAPT
+5564 
-5571 QDSDLVSEVMPF
+5571 
-5583 TPSII
+5583 
-5588 EIDMLPKDRVGVDEN
+5588 
-5603 AENTNNEIMTIIKE
+5603 
-5617 GTVTSS
+5617 
-5623 VSLDTTQMDTPL
+5623 
-5635 QEKRTSISGEIGE
+5635 
-5648 NLKMDKIPVDDNL
+5648 
-5661 NIQER
+5661 
-5666 VQESIQIDIL
+5666 
-5676 QNDTTKSDKTEMDI
+5676 
-5690 DIIAS
+5690 
-5695 QAKKEHEITE
+5695 
-5705 ALDERSNLDIV
+5705 
-5716 PVNEDLHV
+5716 
-5724 HEKTDAKLEIELST
+5724 
-5738 NMDNVRSDKMTT
+5738 
-5750 DMQIDF
+5750 
-5756 SALSKE
+5756 
-5762 TEINESIDEKINIG
+5762 
-5776 LLPTDDDLDVYEM
+5776 
-5789 PGEIIEVD
+5789 
-5797 ISSEDVTKSELTET
+5797 
-5811 SQVTNKGPAHEVKA
+5811 
-5825 DEKINIDFPSVDELD
+5825 
-5840 DIVHSS
+5840 
-5846 GILTVDKT
+5846 
-5854 FALGME
+5854 
-5860 APKQDKDL
+5860 
-5868 VSEAEIMPFTPGI
+5868 
-5881 IEIDMLP
+5881 
-5888 KDNVGVDEVAENTDK
+5888 
-5903 EIMTI
+5903 
-5908 FKAGTDVSSLSLDNT
+5908 
-5923 QMDAPLQDKRTSISG
+5923 
-5938 EIGESMKMDII
+5938 
-5949 PVDDNLN
+5949 
-5956 IQERV
+5956 
-5961 QEAIQIDI
+5961 
-5969 LQNDTTKSD
+5969 
-5978 TTEMDIDIIVP
+5978 
-5989 QPKKEYEISEKLD
+5989 
-6002 EKVNL
+6002 
-6007 NIVPLDEDFHIHE
+6007 
-6020 KTDEKI
+6020 
-6026 EIELTPKM
+6026 
-6034 ENIISDQTAIDID
+6034 
-6047 IELPAFPKETETHES
+6047 
-6062 VDEKV
+6062 
-6067 NIGLL
+6067 
-6072 RSEEDLDVYET
+6072 
-6083 PGEIIEVDIFSED
+6083 
-6096 EATTEVVSEPFDKET
+6096 
-6111 KIEELPDE
+6111 
-6119 IEADNFDLPEMD
+6119 
-6131 FEVSAPAEEQLILV
+6131 
-6145 SEAIDREG
+6145 
-6153 KTLIPMET
+6153 
-6161 LEIIKRM
+6161 
-6168 PKKAETVI
+6168 
-6176 PVPTY
+6176 
-6181 ESELVENADIQLRS
+6181 
-6195 DTIDNLEEENMKPIP
+6195 
-6210 KVASK
+6210 
-6215 SIPNVS
+6215 
-6221 DMEENIPAEE
+6221 
-6231 VQEIYNESVDGE
+6231 
-6243 QQPETTELEVQSVGI
+6243 
-6258 VPMDKT
+6258 
-6264 FTPEMEAP
+6264 
-6272 TQDSDLVSE
+6272 
-6281 VMPFTPGIIEIDM
+6281 
-6294 LPKDRVGVDE
+6294 
-6304 NAENMNNEIMTI
+6304 
-6316 IKEGTVTSSVSFDTT
+6316 
-6331 QMDTPLQ
+6331 
-6338 EKRTSISG
+6338 
-6346 EIGENLKMDIIPV
+6346 
-6359 DDNLNIQER
+6359 
-6368 VQESIQID
+6368 
-6376 ILEND
+6376 
-6381 TTKSDK
+6381 
-6387 TEMDIDIIAP
+6387 
-6397 QAKKEHEITEAL
+6397 EAL

-6416 IVPVNEDLHV
+6416 IVPVDEDIPV
-6426 HEKTDAKLEIELS
+6426 HETAEAKLEIELS
-6439 TNMDNVRSDKMT
+6439 TNKPNVSSDKMT
-6451 TDMQI
+6451 TDMQM
-6456 DFSALSKDTEISESI
+6456 DFPALSKDTEISESI

-6489 EMPGEIIEVD
+6489 EMPGEIIEED

-6523 EDTEDEKISLDITS
+6523 EVTEDEEISLDITS

-6548 STDEIDLIP
+6548 STDEIDLFP

-6568 QDVEIDVSKPLT
+6568 QDVEIDVNKPLT
-6580 VLDIFCDVD
+6580 VLDIFGDVD
-6589 EDVSFDLLLE
+6589 EDVSFDLLPE

-6629 METIDITKRMPK
+6629 MDTIDITKRMPK

-6649 TTYKN
+6649 TTYEN
-6654 ELIDS
+6654 ELVDS
-6659 ADMQIKSDTMDILE
+6659 ADMQIKSDTMDIWE
-6673 EEQKKRTPKV
+6673 EDQKKRTPKV
-6683 ASKSTPKVSEMEE
+6683 ASKSTPKVSEKEE
-6696 ILPDEEVQPIYD
+6696 ILPDEDVQPIYD
-6708 KSVDAEQQPVTTE
+6708 ETVDAKQQPVTTE
-6721 LDDNVHSSGILPVE
+6721 LDDNVHSSGILPVD
-6735 KAFAPR
+6735 KAFAR
-6741 TEAPTQD
+6741 MEALTQD
-6748 SDLASEA
+6748 KDLVSEA
-6755 EVMPFTPG
+6755 NVMPFTPG
-6763 IIEID
+6763 RIEID

-6774 DGVDEVAENTNRETM
+6774 VGVDKVAENTNKETM
-6789 TIFRDG
+6789 KIFRDG
-6795 TDISSLSLDTTQM
+6795 TDISSLSLDTAQM
-6808 DTPLQEKRTSISGE
+6808 DTPLHEKRTSISGG
-6822 IGENIKMDIIPL
+6822 IGENIKMDMIPL

-6849 IDILQNSVTDSD
+6849 IDILQNSVTESD
-6861 KTEVDID
+6861 KTEIDID

-6876 YGISETL
+6876 YGVSETL

-6945 DENVNIGLLPTD
+6945 DENINTGLLSTD
-6957 KDIAESELPVDFI
+6957 KDFDESELPVDFI
-6970 TMDNSSEDDTKSEMR
+6970 TMDNSSEDDAKSEMR
-6985 DIDQVIDRIPF
+6985 DIDKVIDRIPS

-7048 VRTSFNG
+7048 VRTFNG
-7055 LDIPDDVDETVNFD
+7055 LDIPDDVDETMNFD
-7069 SLPDVDHFDVS
+7069 SLPDMDHFDVS
-7080 APAEQQLIYVS
+7080 APDEQQLIYVS

-7151 KQTPRVASKAI
+7151 KQTPKVPSKAI

-7174 KEAQEIYNECVD
+7174 KEAQEIYNESVD
-7186 GENQPEAFE
+7186 GEIQPEATE

-7218 LKIDEVISEYAEG
+7218 FKIDEVISEYAEG

-7450 PELVKEFTRKEIDM
+7450 PELVKEFTREEIDM

-7474 SHMTHDKVPKLISK
+7474 SHMTHDKVHKLISK
-7488 EDVNLV
+7488 EDINLA
-7494 VSTEERSLGTSV
+7494 VSPEERSLGTSV
-7506 AVEEEVSVVEKHEFE
+7506 AVEEEVSVVEKHELE
-7521 EKEIL
+7521 EKETL

-7531 LPVMEEIKSDENAL
+7531 LPVMEEIRSEENAL
-7545 ETEEYQLNKLVY
+7545 ETEEYQLNKPVY

-7583 FVEQLS
+7583 YVEQLS

-7606 LVQPHEVSYKAFEI
+7606 LVQPHEVSYEAFEI

-7647 SYCYLQLFDDTVTLH
+7647 SYCYLQLFGDTVTLH
-7662 QI
+7662 QISSVQVIVLAVHINVSRLRSSKTCLKRPLSKRVKIDFQDELLLNSGQKYCRMLQGEHSAILSTLIKLSFVIKIFILSIFEWPLKTGFTVLLIYLPC

>member
-15 DLSVSTEEFEKKPE
+15 DLSVSTEEFEKIPE

-86 SPHELKGKNPELI
+86 SPPELKGKNPELI

-111 KDVLPEVMKIYAD
+111 KDILPEVMKIYAD

-184 DDMREKGEDDEKASE
+184 DDMREKGEVDEKASE

-222 DISSNETIMSDESIE
+222 DISSNETIMPDESIE

-242 NFTSVTV
+242 NFTSGTV

-306 KAGLEF
+306 KADLEF

-374 TDVGKF
+374 IDVGKF

-426 PMETINIITRMPKL
+426 PMETINIITRMPIL

-684 NIVPLDEDFQ
+684 NIVPLDEDIQ

-703 EKELSQKMENIISS
+703 ETELSQKMENIISS
-717 QTAIYIDIEFPALQ
+717 QTAIDIDIEFPALQ

-744 NIGLLPTEEDLDV
+744 NIGLLPSEEDLDV

-872 TMDIPEEEIQKR
+872 TMDIPEEETQKR

-1017 QEKRLYVSK
+1017 QEKRSYVSK

-1042 PHFQESLREVIH
+1042 PHFQESLREVIY

-1109 TDEKIE
+1109 TDEIIE

-1135 IELPALPKETET
+1135 IELPVLPKETET

-1222 SAPAEEQLIL
+1222 LAPAEEQLIL

-1273 VENAEIQLRSDTI
+1273 VENADIQLRSDTI
-1286 DNLEEENMKPIPKFA
+1286 DNLEEENMKPIPKVA

-1310 MEDNIPAEEVQEIYN
+1310 MEENIPAEEVQQLYN

-1416 DTTQMDTPLQE
+1416 DTTQMDTPLQD

-1440 KMDIIPVDDN
+1440 KKDIIPVDDN

-1665 PFTPGIIEIGML
+1665 PFTPGIIEI
-1677 PKDNVGVDE
+1677 
-1686 VAENTDKEIMTIFK
+1686 
-1700 AGTDVSSL
+1700 
-1708 SLDNTQMDAPLQ
+1708 
-1720 DKRTSISGEIG
+1720 
-1731 ESMKMDIISVDD
+1731 
-1743 NLNIQER
+1743 
-1750 VQEAIQIDI
+1750 
-1759 LQNDTTKSDTTEM
+1759 
-1772 NIDIIVPQPKKEY
+1772 
-1785 EISEKLDE
+1785 
-1793 KVNFSIVPLDE
+1793 
-1804 DFHIHEKTDEKIE
+1804 
-1817 IELSPKM
+1817 
-1824 ENIISDQTAIDID
+1824 
-1837 IELPA
+1837 
-1842 LPKETETHES
+1842 
-1852 VDEKVNI
+1852 
-1859 GLLPSEEDL
+1859 
-1868 DVYETPGE
+1868 
-1876 IIEVDISSEDEA
+1876 
-1888 TTEVVS
+1888 
-1894 EPFDKETKIEELP
+1894 
-1907 DEIEA
+1907 
-1912 DTFDLPE
+1912 
-1919 MDFEVSAPAE
+1919 
-1929 EQLVLVSEAIDREGK
+1929 
-1944 TLIPM
+1944 
-1949 ETLEII
+1949 
-1955 KRMPKKA
+1955 
-1962 ETVIPVPT
+1962 
-1970 YESELVENAEIQL
+1970 
-1983 RSDTIDNLEEE
+1983 
-1994 NMKPIP
+1994 
-2000 KVASKSIPNV
+2000 
-2010 SDMEENIPAEEVQ
+2010 
-2023 EVYNESV
+2023 
-2030 DGEQQPETTELE
+2030 
-2042 VQSVGIVPVD
+2042 
-2052 KTFKPEMEA
+2052 
-2061 PTQDSDLVSEVMP
+2061 
-2074 TTPGIIEID
+2074 
-2083 MLPKDR
+2083 
-2089 VGVDENAENTNNE
+2089 
-2102 IMTIIKEGTVT
+2102 
-2113 SSVSL
+2113 
-2118 DTTQMDTPLQEK
+2118 
-2130 RTSISGE
+2130 
-2137 IGENLKMDIIP
+2137 
-2148 VDDNLNIQER
+2148 
-2158 VQESIQIDILQND
+2158 
-2171 TTKSD
+2171 
-2176 KTEMDIDIIAPQA
+2176 
-2189 KKEHEITEALDE
+2189 
-2201 KSNLDIVPVNE
+2201 
-2212 DLHVHEKTDAKLEIE
+2212 
-2227 LSTNMDNVRSDKMIT
+2227 
-2242 DMQIDFSALSKET
+2242 
-2255 EINESIDEKINIGLL
+2255 
-2270 PTDDDLDVYEM
+2270 
-2281 PGEIIEVDISSEDVT
+2281 
-2296 KSELTETSQVTN
+2296 
-2308 KGPAHEV
+2308 
-2315 KADEK
+2315 
-2320 INIDIPSVDEL
+2320 
-2331 DVIVHSSGILTVDK
+2331 
-2345 TFAPG
+2345 
-2350 MEAPK
+2350 
-2355 QDKDL
+2355 
-2360 VSEAEIMPFTLGIIE
+2360 
-2375 IDMLPKDNVGVDK
+2375 
-2388 VAENTDKEIMTIFK
+2388 
-2402 AGTDVSSLSLDNTQM
+2402 
-2417 DATLQ
+2417 
-2422 DKRTSISGEI
+2422 
-2432 GESMKIDIIPVDDNL
+2432 
-2447 NIQERVQEAIQIDIL
+2447 
-2462 QNDTTKSD
+2462 
-2470 TTEMDIDIIVP
+2470 
-2481 QPKKEYEIS
+2481 
-2490 EKLDE
+2490 
-2495 KVNLN
+2495 
-2500 IVPLDED
+2500 
-2507 FHIHEKT
+2507 
-2514 DEKIE
+2514 
-2519 IELSPKME
+2519 
-2527 NIISDQTA
+2527 
-2535 IDIDIELPALPKETE
+2535 
-2550 THESVD
+2550 
-2556 EKVNIGL
+2556 
-2563 LPSEEDL
+2563 
-2570 DVYETPG
+2570 
-2577 EIIEVD
+2577 
-2583 ISLEDEATTEVV
+2583 
-2595 SEPFDKETK
+2595 
-2604 IEELPDEI
+2604 
-2612 EADNFDLPEM
+2612 
-2622 DFEVSAPAEE
+2622 
-2632 QLILV
+2632 
-2637 SEAID
+2637 
-2642 REGKTLIPME
+2642 
-2652 TLEIIKRMPKKAET
+2652 
-2666 VIPVPTYESELV
+2666 
-2678 ENADI
+2678 
-2683 QLRSDTIDNLEEEN
+2683 
-2697 MKPIPKVASKSIP
+2697 
-2710 NVSDM
+2710 
-2715 EENIPAEE
+2715 
-2723 VQEIYNESVDGEQQ
+2723 
-2737 PETTILEVQSVGI
+2737 
-2750 VPVDKTFT
+2750 
-2758 PEIEAPTQDSDLVSE
+2758 
-2773 VMPFTPGIIEI
+2773 
-2784 DMLPKDRVGV
+2784 
-2794 DENAENM
+2794 
-2801 NNEIMTII
+2801 
-2809 KEGTV
+2809 
-2814 TSSVSLDTTQME
+2814 
-2826 SPLQEK
+2826 
-2832 RTSISGEIGE
+2832 
-2842 NLKMDIIPVD
+2842 
-2852 DNLNIQERVQES
+2852 
-2864 IQIDILQ
+2864 
-2871 NDTTKSDKTEMDIDI
+2871 
-2886 IAPQAKK
+2886 
-2893 EHEITEALDERSNLD
+2893 
-2908 IVPVN
+2908 
-2913 EDLHVHEKTDA
+2913 
-2924 KLEIELS
+2924 
-2931 TNMDNVRSDKMTT
+2931 
-2944 DMQIDFSALS
+2944 
-2954 KETEINESIDE
+2954 
-2965 KINIGLLPTDDELD
+2965 
-2979 VYEMPGEII
+2979 
-2988 EVNISSE
+2988 
-2995 DVTKSE
+2995 
-3001 LTETSQV
+3001 
-3008 TNKGPA
+3008 
-3014 HEVKADEKINI
+3014 
-3025 DIPSVDELDDIVH
+3025 
-3038 SSGILT
+3038 
-3044 VDKTFA
+3044 
-3050 PGMEAPKQDKD
+3050 
-3061 LVSEAEIMPFTPGTI
+3061 
-3076 EIDMLPKDN
+3076 DMLPKDN

-3241 LPALPKETET
+3241 LPALPEETET

-3256 EKVNIGLLPSEEDLD
+3256 EKVNKGLLPSEEDLD

-3283 ISSEDEATTE
+3283 ISSED
-3293 VVSEP
+3293 
-3298 FDKETKIEELPDEIE
+3298 K
-3313 DDNFDLP
+3313 
-3320 EMDFEVSAPA
+3320 
-3330 EEQLILVSE
+3330 
-3339 AIDREGKTIIPMETL
+3339 
-3354 EIIKRMPK
+3354 
-3362 KAETVIPFPTYE
+3362 
-3374 SELVENADIQ
+3374 
-3384 LRSDTID
+3384 
-3391 NLEEENMKPIPKV
+3391 
-3404 ASKSIP
+3404 
-3410 NVSDMEEN
+3410 
-3418 IPAEEVQEIFN
+3418 
-3429 ESVDGEQQPE
+3429 
-3439 TTILEVQSVGIVPV
+3439 
-3453 DKTFTP
+3453 
-3459 EIEAP
+3459 
-3464 TQDSDL
+3464 
-3470 VSEVMPFTPG
+3470 
-3480 IIEIDMLP
+3480 
-3488 KDRVGVDENAENTN
+3488 
-3502 NEIMTII
+3502 
-3509 KEGTVTSSVSLDTT
+3509 
-3523 QMDTPL
+3523 
-3529 QEKRTSISGEI
+3529 
-3540 GENLKMDIIPVD
+3540 
-3552 DNLNI
+3552 
-3557 QERVQ
+3557 
-3562 ESIRID
+3562 
-3568 ILQNDT
+3568 
-3574 TKSDKT
+3574 
-3580 EMDIDIIAPQAKKE
+3580 
-3594 HEITEALDERSN
+3594 
-3606 LDIVPVNED
+3606 
-3615 LHVHEKTDAKLE
+3615 
-3627 IELSTN
+3627 
-3633 MDNVT
+3633 
-3638 SDKMTTD
+3638 
-3645 MQIDFSALSK
+3645 
-3655 ETEINES
+3655 
-3662 IDEKI
+3662 
-3667 NIGLLPT
+3667 
-3674 DDDLDVYE
+3674 
-3682 MPGEI
+3682 
-3687 IEVNISSE
+3687 
-3695 DVTKSELTE
+3695 
-3704 TSQVTNKGPAHEV
+3704 
-3717 KADEKINIDIPSV
+3717 
-3730 DELDDIVHS
+3730 
-3739 SGILTVDKTFAPG
+3739 
-3752 MEAPKQD
+3752 
-3759 KDLVSE
+3759 
-3765 AEIMPFT
+3765 
-3772 PGIIEIDMLPK
+3772 
-3783 DNVGVDEVAENTDK
+3783 
-3797 EIMTI
+3797 
-3802 FKAGTDVSSLS
+3802 
-3813 LDNTQMDAPL
+3813 
-3823 QDKRTSISGEIG
+3823 
-3835 ESMKMDIIPVDDNL
+3835 
-3849 NIQERVQ
+3849 
-3856 EAIQIDILQNDT
+3856 
-3868 TKSDTTEMNID
+3868 
-3879 IIVPQPKKEYEIAEK
+3879 
-3894 LYEKVNLNIVPLD
+3894 
-3907 EDFHIH
+3907 
-3913 EKTDEIIEIELS
+3913 
-3925 PEMENIIS
+3925 
-3933 DKTAIDIDIELPAL
+3933 
-3947 PKETETHE
+3947 
-3955 SVDEK
+3955 
-3960 VNIGLLPSEEDLD
+3960 
-3973 VYETPGEIIEV
+3973 
-3984 DISSEDEAT
+3984 AT

-4141 TTILEVQSGG
+4141 TTELEVQSVG
-4151 IVPVDKTFK
+4151 IVPVDKTFT

-4174 KVMPFTPG
+4174 EVMPFTPG

-4211 KEGTVTSSVSLDTT
+4211 KEG
-4225 QMDTPLQE
+4225 
-4233 KRTSISGEIGENL
+4233 I
-4246 KMDII
+4246 
-4251 PVDDN
+4251 
-4256 FNIQERVQKSIQIDI
+4256 
-4271 LQNDT
+4271 
-4276 TKSDKTEMDIDII
+4276 
-4289 APQAKKE
+4289 
-4296 HEITEALDERS
+4296 
-4307 NLDIVPVNEDLHVHE
+4307 
-4322 NTDAKLE
+4322 
-4329 IELSTNM
+4329 
-4336 DNVRSDKMTTD
+4336 
-4347 MQIDFSALSKE
+4347 
-4358 TEINESIDEKI
+4358 
-4369 NIGLLP
+4369 
-4375 TDDDL
+4375 
-4380 DVYEMP
+4380 
-4386 GEIIEVDISSED
+4386 
-4398 VTKSEL
+4398 
-4404 TETSQVT
+4404 
-4411 NKGPAHEVK
+4411 
-4420 ADEKINID
+4420 
-4428 IPSVDELDDIV
+4428 
-4439 HSSGILTVDKTF
+4439 
-4451 TPGMEAPKQDKDL
+4451 
-4464 VSEAEIMPFTP
+4464 
-4475 GTIEIDMLPKNNVGV
+4475 
-4490 DEVAENTDKEIMTIF
+4490 
-4505 KAGTDVSSLS
+4505 
-4515 LDNTQMDALL
+4515 
-4525 QDKRTSI
+4525 
-4532 SGEIGESMKMDIIP
+4532 
-4546 VDDDL
+4546 
-4551 NIQERVQEAIQID
+4551 
-4564 ILQNDTTKSDTTE
+4564 
-4577 IDIDIIVPQ
+4577 
-4586 PKKEYEILEKLDEK
+4586 
-4600 VNLNIVPLDE
+4600 
-4610 NFHIHEKKDE
+4610 
-4620 IIEIELSPKME
+4620 
-4631 MIISDQ
+4631 
-4637 TAIDIDIELPA
+4637 
-4648 LPKETET
+4648 
-4655 HESVD
+4655 
-4660 EKINIGLLPSEEDL
+4660 
-4674 DVYETPG
+4674 
-4681 EIIEVDISSEDEA
+4681 
-4694 TTEVVS
+4694 
-4700 EPFDKETKI
+4700 
-4709 EELPDE
+4709 
-4715 IEADNFDLPEMDFE
+4715 
-4729 VSAPAEEQLILVS
+4729 
-4742 EAIDREG
+4742 
-4749 KTLIPME
+4749 
-4756 TLEIIKRMPKKAET
+4756 
-4770 VIPVPTYESE
+4770 
-4780 QVENADIQLR
+4780 
-4790 SDTIDNLEEEN
+4790 
-4801 MKPIP
+4801 
-4806 KVASKSI
+4806 
-4813 LNVSDME
+4813 
-4820 ENIPAEEVQELYN
+4820 
-4833 ESVDGEQQ
+4833 
-4841 PETTILEVQ
+4841 
-4850 SGGIVP
+4850 
-4856 VDKTFKPEME
+4856 
-4866 APTQDSDLV
+4866 
-4875 SEVMPFTPGII
+4875 
-4886 EIDMLPKDRVGVA
+4886 
-4899 ENAENTNNKI
+4899 
-4909 MTIIKE
+4909 
-4915 GTVTS
+4915 VTS

-5167 SEAEIMPFTPGTIE
+5167 SEAEIMPFTPGIIE

-5252 LNIQERVQESIQID
+5252 LNIQERVQEAIQID

-5287 QPKKEY
+5287 HPKKEY

-5326 ELSPKMENIISDQTA
+5326 ELSPKMENIISDKTA

-5365 NIGLLLS
+5365 NIGLLPS

-5387 VDISL
+5387 VDISS

-5421 NFDLPEMDF
+5421 KFDLPEMDF

-5439 LVLVSEAIDREGKT
+5439 LILVSEAIDREGKT

-5518 SDMEENVPAEEVQE
+5518 SDMEVNIPAEEVQE

-5543 PETTILE
+5543 PETTVLE
-5550 VQSVGIVPVDKTFT
+5550 VQSGGIVPVDKTFT

-5583 TPSII
+5583 TPGII

-5623 VSLDTTQMDTPL
+5623 VSLDKTQMDTPL

-5648 NLKMDKIPVDDNL
+5648 NLKMDIIPVDDNL

-5690 DIIAS
+5690 DIIAP

-5705 ALDERSNLDIV
+5705 AIDERSNLDIV

-5825 DEKINIDFPSVDELD
+5825 DEKINIDIPSVDELDDIVHSIGILTVDKTFAPGMEAPKQDKDLVSEAEIMPFTPGIIEIDMLPKDNVGVDEVAENTDKEIMTIFKAGTDVSSLSLDNTQMDGPLQDKRTSISGEIGESMKMDIIPVDDNLNIQERVQEAIQIDILQNDTTKSDTTEMDIDIIVPQPKKEYEISEKLDEKVNLNIVPLDEDFHIHEKTDEIIEIELSPKMEMIISDKTAIDIDIELPALPKETETHESVDEKVNIGLLPSEEDLDVYETPGEIIEVDISSEDEATTEVVSEPFDKETKIEELPDEIEADNFDLPEMDFEVSAPAEEQLILVSEAIDREGKTLIPMETLEIIKRMPKKAETVIPVPTYENELVENADIQLRSDTIDNLEEENMKPIPKVASKSIPNVSDMEVNIPAEEVQELYNESVDGEQQPETTELEVQSVWIVPVDKTFTPEMEAPTQDSDLVSEVMPFTPGIIEIDMLPKDRVGVDENAENTNNEIMTIIKEETVTSSVSFDTTQMDTPLQEKRTSISGEIGENLKMDIIPVDDNLNIQERVQESIQIDILQNDTTKSDKTEMDIDIIAPQAKKEHEISEALDERSNLDIVPVNEDLHVHEKTDAKLEIELSTNIDNVRSDKMTTDMQIDFSALSKETEINESIDEKINIGLLPTDDDLDVYEMPREIIEVNISSEDVTKSELTETSQVTNKGPAHEVKADEKINIDIPSVDELD

-5854 FALGME
+5854 FAPGMEAPKQDKDLVSEAEIMPFTPGIIEIDMLPKDNVGVDEVAENTDKEIMTIFKAGTDVSSLSLDNTQMDAPLQDKRTSIPGEIGESMKMDIIPVDDNLNIQERVQEAIQIDILQNDTTKSDTTEMDIDIIVPQPKKEYEISEKLNEKVNLNIVPLDEDFHIHEKTDEKIEIELSPKMEMLISDKAAIDIDIELPALPKETETHESVDEKVNIGLLPSEEDLDVYETPGEIIEVDISSEDEATTEVVSEPFDKETKIEELPDEIEADNFDLPEMDFEVSAPAEEQLILVSEAIDREGKTLIPMETLEIIKRMPKKAETVIPVPTYESELVENADIQLRSDTIDNLEEENMKPIPKVASKSIPNVSDMEENIPAEEVQELYNESVDGEQQPETTELEVQSVWIVPVDKTFTPEMEAPTQDSDLVSEVMPFTPGIIEIDILPKDRVGVDENAENMNNEIMTIIKEGTVTSSVSLDTTQMDTPLQEKRTSISGEIGENLKMDIIPVDDNLNIQERVQESIQIDILQNDTTKSDKTEMDIDIIAPQAKKEHEITEALDERSNLDIVPVNEDLHVHEKTDAKLEIELSTNMDNVRSDKMTTDMQIDFSAVSKETEINESIDEKINIGLLPTDDDLDVYEMPGEIIEVDISSEDVTKSELTETSQVTNKGPAHEVKADEKINIDIPSVDELDDIVHSSGILTVDKTFAPGME

-6007 NIVPLDEDFHIHE
+6007 NIVPLDVDFHIHEKTDEKIEIELSPKMENIISDKTAIDIDIELPALPKETETHESVDEKVNIGLLPSEEDLDVYETPGEIIEVDISSEDEATTEVVSEPFDKETKIEELPDEIEADNFDLPEMDFEVSAPAEEQLILVSEAIDREGKTLIPMETLEITKRMPKKAETVIPVPTYESELVENADIQLRSDTIDNLEEENMKPIPKVASKSIPNVSDMEENIPAEEVQELYNESVDGEQQPETTELEVQSVGIVPVDKTFTPEMEAPTQDSDLVSEVMPFTPGIIEIDMLPKDRVGVDENAENTNNEIMTIIKEGTVTSSVSLDTTQMDTPLQEKRTSISREIGENLKMDIIPVDDNLNIQERVQESIQIDILQNDTTKSDKTEMDIDIIAPQAKKEHEITEALDERSNLDIVPVNEDLHVHEKTDAKLEIELSTNMDNLRSDKMTTDMQIDFSAVSKETEINESIDEKINIGLLPTDDDLDVYEMPGEIIEVDISSEDVTKSELTETSQVTNKGPAHEVKADEKINIDFPSVDELDDIVHSSGILTVDKTFALGMEAPKQDKDLVSEAEIMPFTPGIIEIDMLPKDNVGVDEVAENTEKEIMTIFKAGTDVSSLSLDNTQMDAPLQDKRTSISGEIGESMKMDIIPVDDNLNIQERVQEAIKIDILQNDTTKSDTTEMDIDIIVPQPKKEYEISEKLDEKVNLNIVPLDEDFHIHE

-6034 ENIISDQTAIDID
+6034 ENIISDKTAIDID
-6047 IELPAFPKETETHES
+6047 IELPALPKETETHES

-6072 RSEEDLDVYET
+6072 PSEEDLDVYET
-6083 PGEIIEVDIFSED
+6083 PGQIIEVDIFSED

-6168 PKKAETVI
+6168 PKKAETVF

-6243 QQPETTELEVQSVGI
+6243 QQPETTELEIHSVGI

-6376 ILEND
+6376 ILQND

-6456 DFSALSKDTEISESI
+6456 DFSALFKDTEISESI

-6589 EDVSFDLLLE
+6589 EDVSFDLLPE

-6605 SAPVEEQIVFVSE
+6605 SAPVEEQIVFVCE

-6654 ELIDS
+6654 ELVDS
-6659 ADMQIKSDTMDILE
+6659 ADMQIKSDTIDILE

-6683 ASKSTPKVSEMEE
+6683 ASKSTPKVGEMEE

-7104 EIIDITKRMP
+7104 EIIDITKRLP

-7151 KQTPRVASKAI
+7151 KQTPKVASKAI

-7450 PELVKEFTRKEIDM
+7450 PELVKEFTREEIDM

-7474 SHMTHDKVPKLISK
+7474 SHITHDKVPKLISK
-7488 EDVNLV
+7488 EDINLA
-7494 VSTEERSLGTSV
+7494 VSPEERSLGTSV
-7506 AVEEEVSVVEKHEFE
+7506 VVEEEISVVEKHELE
-7521 EKEIL
+7521 EKETL

-7531 LPVMEEIKSDENAL
+7531 LPVMEEIRSEENAL
-7545 ETEEYQLNKLVY
+7545 ETEEYQLNKPVY

-7583 FVEQLS
+7583 NVEQLS

-7595 PVEVTTQDLSS
+7595 PVEVTTQELSS
-7606 LVQPHEVSYKAFEI
+7606 LVQPHEVSYEAFEI

-7647 SYCYLQLFDDTVTLH
+7647 SYCYLQLFGDTVTLH
-7662 QI
+7662 QISSVQVIVLAVHINVSRLRSIQ